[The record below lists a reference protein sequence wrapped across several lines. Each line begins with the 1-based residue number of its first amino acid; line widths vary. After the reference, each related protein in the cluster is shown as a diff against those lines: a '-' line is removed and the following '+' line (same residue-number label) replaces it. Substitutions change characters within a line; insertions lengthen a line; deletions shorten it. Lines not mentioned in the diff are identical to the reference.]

1 MALLG
6 YLGREIKNEG
16 NLKEYLEVDSKLG
29 GYPDFL
35 TREIKVNCEKCSLP
49 LKFILQLNTPYS
61 IVKRR
66 VIYLFY
72 CENNYCSMNWTTF
85 RSSVESNLHNATESF
100 PNKES
105 SILTDDW
112 LQSAGIDINTSV
124 TNQNIQNDSKIIENL
139 FSRKLDQK
147 SYLIKYISESDVD
160 NGDIKIKFLLDS
172 YISNAD
178 NDPIEIEKCSDSDV
192 SSDKSDNEYLD
203 PSNAEES
210 CYIFDKDRYLHNF
223 SSEIS
228 KFPRQIIRYCFG
240 GTPLYSESP
249 KKINIPT
256 CKECGSNKVFEFQ
269 IISSIIYEWE
279 NLFGEKDIFCK
290 CSSEW
295 STIIIYTCSKDCNTE
310 FSEETAIIQYFI

>member
-49 LKFILQLNTPYS
+49 LKFILQL
-61 IVKRR
+61 
-66 VIYLFY
+66 
-72 CENNYCSMNWTTF
+72 
-85 RSSVESNLHNATESF
+85 SSVESNLHNATESF

>member
-1 MALLG
+1 MAVLG

-49 LKFILQLNTPYS
+49 LKFILQL
-61 IVKRR
+61 
-66 VIYLFY
+66 
-72 CENNYCSMNWTTF
+72 
-85 RSSVESNLHNATESF
+85 SSLESNSLNATESF

-105 SILTDDW
+105 GILTDDW

-124 TNQNIQNDSKIIENL
+124 INQNIQNDSKIIENL
-139 FSRKLDQK
+139 FSRKLDRK

-160 NGDIKIKFLLDS
+160 NSDIKIKFLLDS

-192 SSDKSDNEYLD
+192 SSDKSDNEHLD
-203 PSNAEES
+203 PSNTEES